1 MKTNSKIYQ
10 LKQIVKQIA
19 VLQRT
24 IKAHRKTVNFKGE
37 KRETIELVTYQA
49 ENGKYLP
56 RKTKVYLTPSNA
68 QCLLNDSW
76 GWRPDDDKSDHV
88 SMSRLN
94 IVDLGD
100 KLSFSTTQEMAWIY
114 NEAYAL
120 LRYER
125 KTKKNEQLES
135 RWNEVNTKPAYP
147 HTMIKKIMDYFRDEE
162 DEQKAQ

>member
-10 LKQIVKQIA
+10 LKQIIKQIA

-24 IKAHRKTVNFKGE
+24 IKSHRKTVNFKGE
-37 KRETIELVTYQA
+37 NRETIELVTYHA

-68 QCLLNDSW
+68 QCLLTYNW
-76 GWRPDDDKSDHV
+76 GWRPSDDKSDQV
-88 SMSRLN
+88 SISRLN
-94 IVDLGD
+94 IVDLGEN
-100 KLSFSTTQEMAWIY
+100 LYFGTTQEMAWIY

-135 RWNEVNTKPAYP
+135 LWNDVNTRTTYP

-162 DEQKAQ
+162 DEQKA